1 VLSAQSL
8 ADDALAKV
16 QALSLA
22 GSDAAAK
29 PGTVSWLTLAAMSV
43 AGEHWSDALRQLIAA
58 QAALQNVA
66 DASAEDAKLAVARA
80 IEAVERRL

>member
-1 VLSAQSL
+1 
-8 ADDALAKV
+8 
-16 QALSLA
+16 
-22 GSDAAAK
+22 
-29 PGTVSWLTLAAMSV
+29 MSV